1 MREANLNLQ
10 NGRFPSSKAGIP
22 PHAESGKLF
31 HKEETCKGKKR
42 KMKYEK
48 KEGESDVGMG

>member
-1 MREANLNLQ
+1 MREANLDL
-10 NGRFPSSKAGIP
+10 RFLSSKAGI

-42 KMKYEK
+42 KMKYEQK
-48 KEGESDVGMG
+48 EQEEGESDVGMG